1 MMIGMMTK
9 IAITLPE
16 EQVVAAKSAV
26 AEGRAS
32 SVSAYIS
39 ESLAR
44 RAADE
49 QLLEMLVEMDAQD
62 GGPSPEDYER
72 AERALGLR

>member
-1 MMIGMMTK
+1 MMIGMTTK
-9 IAITLPE
+9 IAITLPD
-16 EQVVAAKSAV
+16 EQVAAAKNAV
-26 AEGRAS
+26 AEGRAA

-39 ESLAR
+39 AALAR

-49 QLLEMLVEMDAQD
+49 QLLEMLVELDAQE
-62 GGPSPEDYER
+62 GEPSPEDYER

>member
-1 MMIGMMTK
+1 MTTK
-9 IAITLPE
+9 IAITLPD
-16 EQVVAAKSAV
+16 EQVAAAKNAV
-26 AEGRAS
+26 AEGRAA

-39 ESLAR
+39 AALAR

-49 QLLEMLVEMDAQD
+49 QLLEMLVELDAQE
-62 GGPSPEDYER
+62 GEPSPEDYER